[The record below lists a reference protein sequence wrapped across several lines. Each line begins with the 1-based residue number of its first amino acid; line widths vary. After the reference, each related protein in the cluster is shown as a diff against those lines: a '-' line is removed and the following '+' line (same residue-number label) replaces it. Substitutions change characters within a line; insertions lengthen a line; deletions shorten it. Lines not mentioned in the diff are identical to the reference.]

1 MVRLPRHPNDFHHIT
16 GRIMSL
22 EIPQPV
28 EEFDLTMDDGAVIRI
43 RRHGD
48 AEAPVRLFLSNGNG
62 FAIDGYL
69 PFWGPLGDRFDLIV
83 FDQRNHGRN
92 PLGDPPNHDYAHMA
106 RDLETVFTG
115 VGDHLGGKIN
125 VGAFHS
131 MSGRAAMKHATEIGW
146 RWDALVLFDP
156 PNIPLKGHKVY
167 DLMCKFEYR
176 LDEWAK
182 SRRAHYGDPSEL
194 AAEYAGLRAHA
205 GWAEGAHEL
214 MARSVLRRDADAGG
228 WSLVFP
234 GALEGE
240 TYLSNIPMNLWPS
253 ASEYGGPVMLV
264 GADPDVERPGPTAIA
279 NKALAEEGGYR
290 YEIIRGAGHMLQL
303 EKPEACRN
311 ALISFL
317 DDIGVD

>member
-1 MVRLPRHPNDFHHIT
+1 
-16 GRIMSL
+16 MSL
-22 EIPQPV
+22 ELPRPV
-28 EEFDLTMDDGAVIRI
+28 EEFDLAMDDGAVIRI

-48 AEAPVRLFLSNGNG
+48 PEASVRLFISNGNG

-92 PLGDPPNHDYAHMA
+92 RLGDPPNHDYAHMA
-106 RDLETVFTG
+106 GDLETIFNG
-115 VGDHLGGKIN
+115 VAERLGSKIN

-156 PNIPLKGHKVY
+156 PNIPREGHDVY
-167 DLMCKFEYR
+167 ELMCKFEYR

-182 SRRAHYGDPSEL
+182 SRRSHYEDPSEL

-205 GWAEGAHEL
+205 GWADGAHEL
-214 MARSVLRRDADAGG
+214 MARSVLRPDKENGN

-234 GALEGE
+234 GELEGI
-240 TYLSNIPMNLWPS
+240 TYLSNIPMNLWPK
-253 ASEYGGPVMLV
+253 ADDYGGPVKLV
-264 GADPDVERPGPTAIA
+264 AADPDVERPGPTAIA
-279 NKALAEEGGYR
+279 NKALSEEGGYV

-303 EKPEACRN
+303 EEPEACRN
-311 ALISFL
+311 AVVSFL
-317 DDIGVD
+317 EDIGIC

>member
-1 MVRLPRHPNDFHHIT
+1 
-16 GRIMSL
+16 MSL
-22 EIPQPV
+22 EIPNPI
-28 EEFDLTMDDGAVIRI
+28 EEFDLTMDDGAIIHI

-48 AEAPVRLFLSNGNG
+48 PEAPVRLFISNGNG

-69 PFWGPLGDRFDLIV
+69 PFWGPLGERFDLVI

-92 PLGDPPNHDYAHMA
+92 DLGDPPNHDYAHMA
-106 RDLETVFTG
+106 ADLETIFIG
-115 VGDHLGGKIN
+115 VNERLGAKIN

-156 PNIPLKGHKVY
+156 PNIPSEGHDVY
-167 DLMCKFEYR
+167 ELMCKFENR

-182 SRRAHYGDPSEL
+182 SRRSHYDDPMEL

-205 GWAEGAHEL
+205 GWADGAHEL
-214 MARSVLRRDADAGG
+214 MARSVLRPDAEKGG

-234 GALEGE
+234 GELEGI
-240 TYLSNIPMNLWPS
+240 TYLSNIPMNLWPK
-253 ASEYGGPVMLV
+253 ADDYGGPVKLV

-279 NKALAEEGGYR
+279 NKALAGEGGYT

-303 EKPEACRN
+303 EEPEACQN
-311 ALISFL
+311 AIISFL
-317 DDIGVD
+317 EEIGIC